1 MAWHRRGREYNYGLG
16 MVWHGTGGAG
26 NITIRLGMV
35 WHGTGGAGNITMG
48 MGMVWHGTGGAGNIT
63 MGLAWCGMAQEGQ
76 GI

>member
-1 MAWHRRGREYNYGLG
+1 MRGREYNYGHG

-26 NITIRLGMV
+26 NITIRLSMV

-48 MGMVWHGTGGAGNIT
+48 M
-63 MGLAWCGMAQEGQ
+63 AWCGMAQEGQ